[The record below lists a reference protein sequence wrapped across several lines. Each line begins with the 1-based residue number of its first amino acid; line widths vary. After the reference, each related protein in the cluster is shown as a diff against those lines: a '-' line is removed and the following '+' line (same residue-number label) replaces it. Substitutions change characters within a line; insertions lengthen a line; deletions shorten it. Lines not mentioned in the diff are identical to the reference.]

1 MKKLAILAAAVVG
14 YVLAERQGRKHDVGR
29 TSPAPLRPEFRPV
42 ESDPFISVV
51 PDAPAQGAEESE
63 TAPGATETEVIAEVS
78 DAVDTDSA
86 LPVHDEADAG
96 ADTSVSEGET
106 SSEEGSFGAGIGV
119 AGVAAA
125 VTPAIDLPGTE
136 FQAEESQ
143 ADPERS
149 NESLESVEH
158 PEDVIVADDPKPL
171 EEPATVAAEEPE
183 VEPELT
189 QEDVRDAELEAEL
202 EAELD
207 AEPEVEPI
215 VEEFLAPPVV
225 TQAPEETTV
234 PEAPGI
240 SDSASSEEVAL
251 GESWGSDWVDDMPS
265 PTDDSTS
272 ETEQETEAEAAEVAA
287 SEEAVDVDKAAET
300 TAEAPD
306 PAPTWEEDWEAA
318 WADDMPIIDAIAEPE
333 TDPAGSETGGEPAV
347 DESTVEPAPKLSE
360 IAEGIVERVQ
370 TAADLAQESEPVIE
384 DDEDDIAE
392 AVAEPTPVAGGLS
405 AFVVPT
411 AEDFADEVFEN
422 EVPDS
427 RPIFHNSNDET
438 AEADPVAVDEV
449 VLGETELMGAITDE
463 ELGKE

>member
-29 TSPAPLRPEFRPV
+29 TSPAPLRPEFQPV
-42 ESDPFISVV
+42 KSDPFISVV
-51 PDAPAQGAEESE
+51 PDAPAQIAEESE
-63 TAPGATETEVIAEVS
+63 NAPGATETEAIAGVS
-78 DAVDTDSA
+78 DAVDTDNA
-86 LPVHDEADAG
+86 LPVHDEAGAG
-96 ADTSVSEGET
+96 ATTSVPEEET
-106 SSEEGSFGAGIGV
+106 SSEEGSLGVGIGV

-143 ADPERS
+143 ADPE
-149 NESLESVEH
+149 
-158 PEDVIVADDPKPL
+158 PL

-225 TQAPEETTV
+225 TQVPEETTV
-234 PEAPGI
+234 PEAPEV
-240 SDSASSEEVAL
+240 SDSTSSEEMAL

-265 PTDDSTS
+265 PTDDGTS
-272 ETEQETEAEAAEVAA
+272 ETEPETEAEAVEVATA
-287 SEEAVDVDKAAET
+287 EAAVDVEKAAET
-300 TAEAPD
+300 TAEAPGS
-306 PAPTWEEDWEAA
+306 APTWEEDWEAA

-384 DDEDDIAE
+384 DDENDIAE
-392 AVAEPTPVAGGLS
+392 AAAEPTPAAGGLS
-405 AFVVPT
+405 AFIVPT

-438 AEADPVAVDEV
+438 AEADPVAVDEA